1 MQKKY
6 TKAKS
11 DKKIQILLDFL
22 GSNILGMKIEDIK
35 GSEIL
40 EGNIVHI
47 KNFLEL
53 ILALTNIDEEKN
65 AKEEEFEEKIQ
76 KSDIFASN
84 MKNTES
90 DEAKLEFHKF

>member
-1 MQKKY
+1 MHKKY

-11 DKKIQILLDFL
+11 DHKIQILLDFL
-22 GSNILGMKIEDIK
+22 GTNILGMKIEDIK

-53 ILALTNIDEEKN
+53 ILALTNIDSDQISKGDN
-65 AKEEEFEEKIQ
+65 A
-76 KSDIFASN
+76 
-84 MKNTES
+84 
-90 DEAKLEFHKF
+90 